1 MADPDPSA
9 DASTPPADH
18 RNAGAS
24 KNRGVLHLFD
34 RFRSKKP
41 AEAQDAP
48 PEPPTAATGE
58 LVSQARAFQ
67 DLRVDDVMQPRADIV
82 AIDRSCS
89 FAELT
94 ARFVEAEH
102 SRMPVYRE
110 TLDEPVGVVHVKD
123 VFKLLTR
130 KTNKPRPTDK
140 VLSGRH
146 TLVRPVLY
154 VPASMRASE
163 LLGQMRA
170 QQTHMALVI
179 DEFGGTDGLVT
190 LEDLLETL
198 VGEISDE
205 HDDASEDDHAPIE
218 QDGAGWI
225 VDGRTPLEE
234 LEAAIGDGVDLAPPD
249 LDEEIDTV
257 AGLVNALAGRVPQR
271 REVVDHPGGFAVE
284 VLSAD
289 PRRVKRVR
297 VRRVA
302 APSPKP
308 HD

>member
-1 MADPDPSA
+1 MTDPAPS
-9 DASTPPADH
+9 SESHH
-18 RNAGAS
+18 R
-24 KNRGVLHLFD
+24 NRGVLSLFD
-34 RFRSKKP
+34 RFRSRP
-41 AEAQDAP
+41 TLATAST

-67 DLRVDDVMQPRADIV
+67 DLRVEDVMKPRADIV
-82 AIDRSCS
+82 AIAKDCT

-94 ARFVEAEH
+94 ERFVQAEH
-102 SRMPVYRE
+102 SRMPVYKE

-123 VFKLLTR
+123 VFKLLAR
-130 KTNKPRPTDK
+130 KTRRPRPDDK

-146 TLVRPVLY
+146 NLVRQVLY

-170 QQTHMALVI
+170 EQTHMALII

-198 VGEISDE
+198 VGDISDE
-205 HDDASEDDHAPIE
+205 HDDALENGAAPIIE
-218 QDGAGWI
+218 DGDGW
-225 VDGRTPLEE
+225 VADGRTPLED

-271 REVVDHPGGFAVE
+271 REVIDHPGGFAIE
-284 VLSAD
+284 VISAD

-302 APSPKP
+302 PSRASP
-308 HD
+308 D

>member
-1 MADPDPSA
+1 MTDPDPA
-9 DASTPPADH
+9 PEPAPH
-18 RNAGAS
+18 HHHHH
-24 KNRGVLHLFD
+24 KNRGVLSLFD
-34 RFRSKKP
+34 RFRSRPSP
-41 AEAQDAP
+41 ADDQP

-67 DLRVDDVMQPRADIV
+67 DLRVDDVMKPRADIV

-94 ARFVEAEH
+94 ERFVEAEH

-110 TLDEPVGVVHVKD
+110 TLDDPVGVVHVKD
-123 VFKLLTR
+123 VFKLLARKTR
-130 KTNKPRPTDK
+130 KPKPTDQ

-146 TLVRPVLY
+146 NLVRQVLY

-170 QQTHMALVI
+170 KQTHMALVI

-205 HDDASEDDHAPIE
+205 HDEAAVGGSGAILQEGDA
-218 QDGAGWI
+218 WL
-225 VDGRTPLEE
+225 VDGRTPLED
-234 LEAAIGDGVDLAPPD
+234 LEAAIGGGVDLAPPD

-271 REVVDHPGGFAVE
+271 REVVDHPGGFTIE
-284 VLSAD
+284 VMSAD

-297 VRRVA
+297 VRRIA
-302 APSPKP
+302 GPPSAI
-308 HD
+308 DA